1 VEMKTN
7 NNLFRVID
15 ANVNRYKE
23 GIRVV
28 EDIYRYIYNDRNISS
43 TLKTLRHITLPI
55 SQKELLQYRDSINDV
70 LKIST
75 KSEQNRAN
83 LESIIIAN
91 IKRSQESARVLEE
104 VFKLID
110 IKTSEKFKE
119 NRYILYNIEKEIIL
133 NSKVQ
138 KPE

>member
-1 VEMKTN
+1 MKKSDEI
-7 NNLFRVID
+7 LRVID
-15 ANVNRYKE
+15 ANINRYRE

-28 EDIYRYIYNDRNISS
+28 EDIYRYVYNDKNISS
-43 TLKTLRHITLPI
+43 SLKNLRHIKLPI
-55 SQKELLQYRDSINDV
+55 TQKELIDKRDSINDV
-70 LKIST
+70 LKTST
-75 KSEQNRAN
+75 KSEQKREN

-119 NRYILYNIEKEIIL
+119 NRYQLYNLEKKIL
-133 NSKVQ
+133 M
-138 KPE
+138 

>member
-1 VEMKTN
+1 VKK
-7 NNLFRVID
+7 NNLLRVID

-28 EDIYRYIYNDRNISS
+28 EDIYRYIYNDKNISS
-43 TLKTLRHITLPI
+43 SLKSLRHITLPI
-55 SQKELLQYRDSINDV
+55 SQKELLQTRDSINDV
-70 LKIST
+70 LKTST
-75 KSEQNRAN
+75 KSEQNREN

-110 IKTSEKFKE
+110 INTSEKFKE
-119 NRYILYNIEKEIIL
+119 NRYVLYNIEKEIIL
-133 NSKVQ
+133 NYKGI
-138 KPE
+138 

>member
-1 VEMKTN
+1 MKK
-7 NNLFRVID
+7 NNLLRVID

-28 EDIYRYIYNDRNISS
+28 EDIYRYIYNDKNISS
-43 TLKTLRHITLPI
+43 TLKSLRHITLPI
-55 SQKELLQYRDSINDV
+55 SQKELLQTRDSINDV
-70 LKIST
+70 LKTST
-75 KSEQNRAN
+75 KSEQKREN

-119 NRYILYNIEKEIIL
+119 NRYILYNIEKEIL
-133 NSKVQ
+133 K
-138 KPE
+138 